1 MSGGSFNYMYER
13 IRENYS
19 GEMYD
24 HELNALLEDFCNVLH
39 DLEWWQSGDIAKSR
53 IISIEVGI
61 FNDNVYVLENCY
73 DGMTQ
78 CFSEAFM
85 QEFAEVIN
93 NE

>member
-1 MSGGSFNYMYER
+1 MTYKVFKVGDIVRFGKG
-13 IRENYS
+13 IL
-19 GEMYD
+19 G
-24 HELNALLEDFCNVLH
+24 
-39 DLEWWQSGDIAKSR
+39 GDIAKSK

-61 FNDNVYVLENCY
+61 FNDNMYVLENCY